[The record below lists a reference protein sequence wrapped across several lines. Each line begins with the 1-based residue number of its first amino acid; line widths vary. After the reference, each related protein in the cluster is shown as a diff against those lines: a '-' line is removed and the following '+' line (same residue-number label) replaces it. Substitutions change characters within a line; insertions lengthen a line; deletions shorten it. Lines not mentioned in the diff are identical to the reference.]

1 MPEFV
6 KCQQNLLALAKQK
19 GFLTFDDILDA
30 ASTSLL
36 SASDIDRLSNN
47 LQSQGVMLVETAPE
61 QLSSEITD
69 ITDYSRTDY
78 DVVFSEVLALSE
90 NLTPLINTV
99 KEIPPPQ
106 YGEIQTLAEQLQYEN
121 EFARERLIL
130 LHLRVAIKI
139 ALSIAKQYSY
149 DIEDA
154 VSASFIGLVEAVE
167 HFDLNGFSAFLSYAS
182 MWIQQNIHRF
192 CTPVWM
198 EYYCPTHIRE
208 KMFPV
213 LLKHNANNGTLI
225 CENGFDPDSIVRIAD
240 DLGFSEEQVEKYLLF
255 AFNQIAGHID
265 INTLLYSDEE
275 YEDPKYN
282 DEILSYICDNVDLY
296 ERIANKNLAEVIP
309 TILSSFNP
317 REREIIRMR
326 FGFEDGSPKTLEE
339 VGQKFNITRE
349 RVRQIETKCIRKLRH
364 PTRAKKIKDFYY

>member
-1 MPEFV
+1 MSGLID
-6 KCQQNLLALAKQK
+6 CQQNLLAVAQRK
-19 GFLTFDDILDA
+19 GYLTFDDILDA

-36 SASDIDRLSNN
+36 SSSDIDRLSNN
-47 LQSQGVMLVETAPE
+47 LQAQGVLLVESAPE
-61 QLSSEITD
+61 QASDEGIE

-78 DVVFSEVLALSE
+78 DEIFSEVLLLSE
-90 NLTPLINTV
+90 TLFPLLNTI

-106 YGEIQTLAEQLQYEN
+106 YGEIQRLTEQIRYKN

-139 ALSIAKQYSY
+139 ALSLAKQYSY

-167 HFDLNGFSAFLSYAS
+167 HFDPNGFSAFLSYAS

-192 CTPVWM
+192 CTPIWM

-225 CENGFDPDSIVRIAD
+225 RKEEYDLSFSNRISKE
-240 DLGFSEEQVEKYLLF
+240 LGMDQEQVEKLLVF
-255 AFNQIAGHID
+255 AFNQAAGRVDID
-265 INTLLYSDEE
+265 ELIDVDDC
-275 YEDPKYN
+275 EDNATNLEDIEFMCDKVN
-282 DEILSYICDNVDLY
+282 LFEIVASNNLSEFLPI
-296 ERIANKNLAEVIP
+296 
-309 TILSSFNP
+309 ILTALTP
-317 REREIIRMR
+317 REQEIIRLR
-326 FGFEDGSPKTLEE
+326 FGFDDGSPKTLEE
-339 VGQKFNITRE
+339 VGQKFDITRE
-349 RVRQIETKCIRKLRH
+349 RVRQIETKCLRKLRH
-364 PTRAKKIKDFYY
+364 PSRAKQIKEFY